1 MLEWIAP
8 SLQREPTWEVDTFGD
23 EEKATLVELFTQCDK
38 DGSGVLEMSEI
49 DQLLTKLVRSL
60 FGDLRPINREQL
72 TAMKQSILAK
82 YDKNHDSAL
91 SLDEFIAMVAHIK
104 ALSMKHEPLDAAES
118 ALNAM
123 DARALVAHERDLE
136 ARERDLEART
146 RAWQQKQDQ
155 ERAARQ
161 DLRGSANERLK
172 LIARLMLVASFVC
185 VIVAIVLGAAR
196 VHWREGGP
204 THVKPGGFVAVFV
217 MSAAL
222 LCGCGLRQLVFGYGA
237 RPNDDWNGF

>member
-1 MLEWIAP
+1 MLECVTP

-23 EEKATLVELFTQCDK
+23 QEKAIIVELFAQCDA

-49 DQLLTKLVRSL
+49 DQLLTKLT
-60 FGDLRPINREQL
+60 GAGREQVA
-72 TAMKQSILAK
+72 AMKRSILAK

-91 SLDEFIAMVAHIK
+91 SLDEFIAMIAHIK